1 MRPKT
6 LILFI
11 VAIGCGLVA
20 SIGVSQY
27 LENNK
32 SGPALETMKVYVAAT
47 DIGIGDKLDEK
58 NIKLEDWPKDR
69 VPEGAITELK
79 QLENMYPMSR
89 LYKGEPIL
97 SAKLSDS
104 IAGDPA
110 KKIPPGYRSVPVK
123 VDNVSGGG
131 GLLRPG
137 NRVDVVVF
145 LRKSNEVPQTET
157 RTILRDVNVFAV
169 EGVIER
175 SVDKAGQARE
185 ARNVSLLVT
194 PKQAEALMLAKE
206 LGTLSLTLRRPDE
219 GNEESTDGETVQSLL
234 GTDGE
239 NANEHKEKK
248 SDGNGLEKWLS
259 QTIAQAPPPPPTP
272 VIAVPA
278 PVVEEPPKFVMRIRT
293 PNGDREYRWKDLGGE
308 PEEFDPRG
316 AAKNNPP
323 AIAPAMPGPAP
334 APVVTPSPSE
344 PAPSALDPA
353 PLMEQPTDEP
363 PAAPTLEQPTVEPPT
378 LDPPVP
384 DKPAAETSDSS
395 DESPKDSNANEN

>member
-32 SGPALETMKVYVAAT
+32 SGPALETLKVYVAAT

-79 QLENMYPMSR
+79 QLENMYPLSR
-89 LYKGEPIL
+89 LYKGEPII

-104 IAGDPA
+104 IAGDPG
-110 KKIPPGYRSVPVK
+110 KKIPPGYRSVAVK
-123 VDNVSGGG
+123 VDGVSGGG

-145 LRKSNEVPQTET
+145 LRKSSEVPQTET

-169 EGVIER
+169 EGIIER
-175 SVDKAGQARE
+175 ATDKTGQARE

-206 LGTLSLTLRRPDE
+206 LGILSLTLRRPDE
-219 GNEESTDGETVQSLL
+219 TNEETTDGENIQSLL

-239 NANEHKEKK
+239 NANEKTEKTV
-248 SDGNGLEKWLS
+248 GNGLEKWLQ
-259 QTIAQAPPPPPTP
+259 QTITQAPPPPPAITQVP
-272 VIAVPA
+272 VPV
-278 PVVEEPPKFVMRIRT
+278 VVEEPPKFVMKVRT
-293 PNGDREYRWKDLGGE
+293 PNGDREYRWKDLNGE
-308 PEEFDPRG
+308 PEEFDPRTKSPG
-316 AAKNNPP
+316 VGPTTP
-323 AIAPAMPGPAP
+323 VAPTMPGPAP
-334 APVVTPSPSE
+334 
-344 PAPSALDPA
+344 
-353 PLMEQPTDEP
+353 QPFV
-363 PAAPTLEQPTVEPPT
+363 APTQSESDPSLEP
-378 LDPPVP
+378 L
-384 DKPAAETSDSS
+384 S
-395 DESPKDSNANEN
+395 